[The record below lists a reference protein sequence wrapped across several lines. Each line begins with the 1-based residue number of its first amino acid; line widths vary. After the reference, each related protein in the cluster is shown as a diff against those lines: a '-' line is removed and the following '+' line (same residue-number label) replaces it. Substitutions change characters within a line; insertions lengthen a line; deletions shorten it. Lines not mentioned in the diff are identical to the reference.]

1 MAYEAFDTLLQTLD
15 RILKHGDDRV
25 ITHSVKQEI
34 LSIRIQAVVLQLNLK
49 HYPNKETIRD
59 AAVSTNEIIEYLF
72 SEENLSDGV
81 RLANRLRKLAERL
94 ESTVGDVVD
103 CIKGK
108 GSVGSVT
115 DSADVSSSSRSAIT
129 SSKDD
134 GVVGFEE
141 DVEVIKNRLLERS
154 SRLRVLPI
162 VGTGGIGKTTLAK
175 IVYNHASVVE
185 NFDICAWVTI
195 SQHHSVERIVLN
207 LLASMKEISTLRD
220 SDIPM
225 ETLIYKYLLGRR
237 YLIVMDDMWSK
248 KAWDDVRMLFPD
260 SGNGSWIIVTT
271 RLHDVAAYVDSSSS
285 IHTMSVLDAHHSW
298 NLLEQKVFAGTYFP
312 IELKDIGKKIVQ
324 NCGGLPLS
332 IVVVAGLLSK
342 VHTRSSWEQI
352 AANDGQLESIIGSS
366 YTHLPN
372 HLKPC
377 LLYMSGFPEDQ
388 EIRVTELV
396 HLWMSEGFV
405 TLSNG
410 SKSLEE
416 EAEDCFEDLVERSL
430 VLVANRKFDGKIKS
444 CSLHD
449 IVREFCIRQGA
460 NEKVILP
467 VIDYLPTPILRRHF
481 VPRLIKDHHNIST
494 TSYDLLHLK
503 DSVHS
508 SHIRT
513 IICIPKKGG
522 RSVGNVEKFSS
533 LRVLHVLRR
542 SDYWDW
548 EPGQVFDLVH
558 LTYLASNIP
567 NNIVPSAILK
577 LQNLQILIIYR
588 SEVRLPMEIWRLKQ
602 LRYLIA
608 FSFQPLPSPEW
619 EQNPLDNLQELSLAT
634 DLVCSKRMV
643 EIIPNIKKLGIC
655 YSKEK
660 FDANVDYCLD
670 NLNLFCQL
678 EKLKLKMSGGF
689 LSRKLAETRG
699 LNFPL
704 QLRRLT
710 LSGGKLPW
718 DDMTIIG
725 SLPNLQVL
733 KLRNYACKG
742 SYWMTIEGNFRELR
756 FLLID
761 RSGLVDWII
770 EASHFPRLECLILRR
785 CRVLYRI
792 PRNIGYIPTLQLIEV
807 EKWHMRS
814 LLSSAALIEKMQ
826 RNSGNDS
833 FQVRVKHS

>member
-34 LSIRIQAVVLQLNLK
+34 LSIRVQAVVLQLNLK
-49 HYPNKETIRD
+49 HYPDKETIRD
-59 AAVSTNEIIEYLF
+59 AAVSTHEIIEYLF

-115 DSADVSSSSRSAIT
+115 DSTDVSSSSRSAIT

-141 DVEVIKNRLLERS
+141 DAEVIKNRLLERS
-154 SRLRVLPI
+154 SRLR
-162 VGTGGIGKTTLAK
+162 GIGKTTLVK

-185 NFDICAWVTI
+185 NFDICTWVTI
-195 SQHHSVERIVLN
+195 SQDHSVERVVLN

-285 IHTMSVLDAHHSW
+285 IHTMSVLDAYHSW

-312 IELKDIGKKIVQ
+312 IELKDIGNKIVQ

-352 AANDGQLESIIGSS
+352 AANDGHLESIIGSS

-377 LLYMSGFPEDQ
+377 LLYTAGFPEDQ

-396 HLWMSEGFV
+396 NLWMSEGFV

-410 SKSLEE
+410 P
-416 EAEDCFEDLVERSL
+416 F
-430 VLVANRKFDGKIKS
+430 VL
-444 CSLHD
+444 C
-449 IVREFCIRQGA
+449 
-460 NEKVILP
+460 
-467 VIDYLPTPILRRHF
+467 
-481 VPRLIKDHHNIST
+481 
-494 TSYDLLHLK
+494 
-503 DSVHS
+503 
-508 SHIRT
+508 
-513 IICIPKKGG
+513 
-522 RSVGNVEKFSS
+522 
-533 LRVLHVLRR
+533 
-542 SDYWDW
+542 
-548 EPGQVFDLVH
+548 
-558 LTYLASNIP
+558 
-567 NNIVPSAILK
+567 
-577 LQNLQILIIYR
+577 
-588 SEVRLPMEIWRLKQ
+588 
-602 LRYLIA
+602 
-608 FSFQPLPSPEW
+608 
-619 EQNPLDNLQELSLAT
+619 
-634 DLVCSKRMV
+634 
-643 EIIPNIKKLGIC
+643 
-655 YSKEK
+655 
-660 FDANVDYCLD
+660 
-670 NLNLFCQL
+670 
-678 EKLKLKMSGGF
+678 
-689 LSRKLAETRG
+689 
-699 LNFPL
+699 
-704 QLRRLT
+704 
-710 LSGGKLPW
+710 
-718 DDMTIIG
+718 
-725 SLPNLQVL
+725 
-733 KLRNYACKG
+733 
-742 SYWMTIEGNFRELR
+742 
-756 FLLID
+756 FLLGFSPLI
-761 RSGLVDWII
+761 SP
-770 EASHFPRLECLILRR
+770 HCL
-785 CRVLYRI
+785 
-792 PRNIGYIPTLQLIEV
+792 
-807 EKWHMRS
+807 
-814 LLSSAALIEKMQ
+814 
-826 RNSGNDS
+826 
-833 FQVRVKHS
+833 